1 MALSLSSG
9 HLHSAMQ
16 AASRTHGR
24 ARAALDKMHGVTR
37 SVVRTAEVGGAAF
50 GFGLLQGRL
59 PESKQ
64 KVMGVDIGLG
74 SAVMLHVL
82 GFAGIGGDYAGH
94 LHAAGDGAL
103 ASFLT
108 KQGILYG
115 ARMAKDA
122 ALKKGQAQ
130 PTFGPGSRVS
140 GDDGLE
146 GQGLSD
152 DELADLSR
160 NR

>member
-1 MALSLSSG
+1 MALALSSG
-9 HLHSAMQ
+9 HFHSAMQ

-37 SVVRTAEVGGAAF
+37 NVVRTAEVGGSAF

-59 PESKQ
+59 PEAKQ

-74 SAVMLHVL
+74 SAVLLHVF

-94 LHAAGDGAL
+94 LHAIGDGAL

-108 KQGILYG
+108 KQGILMG
-115 ARMAKDA
+115 ARMAKEA
-122 ALKKGQAQ
+122 QLK
-130 PTFGPGSRVS
+130 GPKVQGEL
-140 GDDGLE
+140 GDNGIE
-146 GQGLSD
+146 GQDLSD

-160 NR
+160 GRNSR